1 MNRKNYTI
9 SEIVDRSE
17 DIVNMALKEKNIS
30 KELLPYL
37 YISFASF
44 YMYYGS
50 EYLNTIY
57 SVYKDSSFLFS
68 KSSNV
73 LTNYMAPA
81 FFEIDDIRDTIK
93 DKVLIKESKDS
104 NLVLHSTIHEINHL
118 INSKRNR
125 LSMKNSYFSEDFIR
139 IGAQVRGIKSGTI
152 NNFYINELFNS
163 YEAEDIEKMMYRF
176 IYPHKDEFKNSQVK
190 KVFNETGPIS
200 RFSSY
205 QKLQTR
211 TNYIFKYKPFY
222 SRLKHNL
229 INGDLEGIDTLFKDS
244 FGYSFRSY
252 ASRVE
257 SIGKAFVKKK

>member
-44 YMYYGS
+44 YMYYGI

-125 LSMKNSYFSEDFIR
+125 LSMKNSYFNEDFIR

-152 NNFYINELFNS
+152 NNFYIVVILT
-163 YEAEDIEKMMYRF
+163 F
-176 IYPHKDEFKNSQVK
+176 IIFYL
-190 KVFNETGPIS
+190 
-200 RFSSY
+200 Y
-205 QKLQTR
+205 KLY
-211 TNYIFKYKPFY
+211 N
-222 SRLKHNL
+222 
-229 INGDLEGIDTLFKDS
+229 
-244 FGYSFRSY
+244 
-252 ASRVE
+252 
-257 SIGKAFVKKK
+257 